1 MDENMTTPFEMRLSE
16 VPSMPQPQLDL
27 TYSTAIPSNG
37 GTFTANQ
44 EVRIPFNVPSECFV
58 DLKRAYL
65 KFNLKNNASGA
76 SIYLDPSVGGA
87 SVIDNWRVVGGT
99 GALLEEVIHY
109 NNYAAMLRVNDN
121 HHKVSS
127 VNHEEDGAGTDSCIE
142 GLINDTTGI
151 NNAALTATGATEIA
165 NNATRSI
172 THRPNSAFFNADRYM
187 PLGYTQGVSYLSITL
202 SANATAAIAPND
214 AGPGVVA
221 YETSNWELHLPILKP
236 GPEFAAMFRSAMGSG
251 VPIQIHSV
259 GVQNTQQTIT
269 GGGSQTETLTFSTR
283 KRSVKSLL
291 GGIRINSSLTNAEA
305 NSVSGFQNFAI
316 SEYNYSVGGVRI
328 PAQQIKC
335 SATDKGELMANTQLA
350 LGYFSS
356 DLRGCDCISGLSD
369 AKPVSIYYRSAAD
382 DKLAKPSRCLFALD
396 LESYDAAY
404 AGKNLAGQGLPLV
417 LHAQTGD
424 GANNFGGAATACL
437 VDLFVVHDVMYV
449 LDGATGVITAN
460 S

>member
-1 MDENMTTPFEMRLSE
+1 MDENMTTPSEMRLSE

-27 TYSTAIPSNG
+27 TYATAIPSNG

-65 KFNLKNNASGA
+65 KFNLKNTSGA
-76 SIYLDPSVGGA
+76 SVYLDPSVGGA
-87 SVIDNWRVVGGT
+87 SIIDNWRVVGGT

-109 NNYAAMLRVNDN
+109 NNYSAMLRVNDN
-121 HHKVSS
+121 HAKISS
-127 VNHEEDGAGTDSCIE
+127 VNHEEDGAGTDSCVA

-151 NNAALTATGATEIA
+151 DNAALNATGATEIA
-165 NNATRSI
+165 NAGTRTI

-202 SANATAAIAPND
+202 SANSTAAIAPND
-214 AGPGVVA
+214 AGPGVVS
-221 YETSNWELHLPILKP
+221 YEASNWELHLPILRP

-269 GGGSQTETLTFSTR
+269 GGGSQSETLTFSTR

-305 NSVSGFQNFAI
+305 NSVSGFQNCAI

-335 SATDKGELMANTQLA
+335 SAADKGELMANTQMA
-350 LGYFSS
+350 LGYFNS
-356 DLRGCDCISGLSD
+356 DLRGCDCISGLSN
-369 AKPVSIYYRSAAD
+369 AKPVSIFYRSAAD
-382 DKLAKPSRCLFALD
+382 DKLAKPSRCLFSLD
-396 LESYDAAY
+396 LESYDASY

-437 VDLFVVHDVMYV
+437 VDIFVVHDVMYV

>member
-1 MDENMTTPFEMRLSE
+1 MTTPFEMRLSE

-121 HHKVSS
+121 HAKVSS

-142 GLINDTTGI
+142 QLI
-151 NNAALTATGATEIA
+151 NNADGIDNTTLNATGATEIA
-165 NNATRSI
+165 NNGTRTI

-269 GGGSQTETLTFSTR
+269 GGASQTETLTFSTR

-291 GGIRINSSLTNAEA
+291 AGIRINSSLTNPEH
-305 NSVSGFQNFAI
+305 NSVSGFFNCAI

-335 SATDKGELMANTQLA
+335 SDSDKGELLANTQLA
-350 LGYFSS
+350 LGYFNS
-356 DLRGCDCISGLSD
+356 DLRGCDCISGLNN
-369 AKPVSIYYRSAAD
+369 AKPVSIYYRSQTD
-382 DKLAKPSRCLFALD
+382 DLAAKPSRCLFALD

-417 LHAQTGD
+417 LHAQTGN
-424 GANNFGGAATACL
+424 GVNNFNGAATACL

>member
-1 MDENMTTPFEMRLSE
+1 MIHILIVLIKQVQMIILR
-16 VPSMPQPQLDL
+16 
-27 TYSTAIPSNG
+27 
-37 GTFTANQ
+37 
-44 EVRIPFNVPSECFV
+44 
-58 DLKRAYL
+58 L
-65 KFNLKNNASGA
+65 KFNLKNTAAA
-76 SIYLDPSVGGA
+76 SIYLDPSIGGA

-109 NNYAAMLRVNDN
+109 NNYSAMLRVNDN
-121 HHKVSS
+121 HAKVSS
-127 VNHEEDGAGTDSCIE
+127 VNHEEDGAGTDSCLAQLLA
-142 GLINDTTGI
+142 GPTTQAQVT
-151 NNAALTATGATEIA
+151 NATLTATGATEIA
-165 NNATRSI
+165 TTATRTI

-202 SANATAAIAPND
+202 SANSTAAIAPAGA
-214 AGPGVVA
+214 AGPPRVFGEVS
-221 YETSNWELHLPILKP
+221 YETSNWELHLPILRP

-291 GGIRINSSLTNAEA
+291 AGIRINSALTNPEA
-305 NSVSGFQNFAI
+305 NSVSGFQNCAI
-316 SEYNYSVGGVRI
+316 SEYNYAVGGVRI

-335 SATDKGELMANTQLA
+335 SASDKGELMANTQLA
-350 LGYFSS
+350 LGYFNS
-356 DLRGCDCISGLSD
+356 DLRGCDCISGRNL

-382 DKLAKPSRCLFALD
+382 DKLAKNSRCLFSLD

-424 GANNFGGAATACL
+424 GANNFGDAATACL
-437 VDLFVVHDVMYV
+437 VDLFVVHDVMFV
-449 LDGATGVITAN
+449 MDGATGVINAN

>member
-1 MDENMTTPFEMRLSE
+1 MTTPSEMRLSE

-27 TYSTAIPSNG
+27 TYATAIPSNG

-65 KFNLKNNASGA
+65 KFNLKNTAAASV
-76 SIYLDPSVGGA
+76 YLDPSVGGA
-87 SVIDNWRVVGGT
+87 SIIDNWRVVGGT

-109 NNYAAMLRVNDN
+109 NNYSAMLRVNDN
-121 HHKVSS
+121 HAKVSS
-127 VNHEEDGAGTDSCIE
+127 VNHEEDGAGTDSCVAA
-142 GLINDTTGI
+142 LINDTTGI
-151 NNAALTATGATEIA
+151 DNATLNATGATEIA
-165 NNATRSI
+165 AAGTRTI

-214 AGPGVVA
+214 AAPGVVSFEA
-221 YETSNWELHLPILKP
+221 SNWELHLPILRP

-269 GGGSQTETLTFSTR
+269 GGGSQSETLTFSTR

-305 NSVSGFQNFAI
+305 NSVSGFQNCAI

-335 SATDKGELMANTQLA
+335 SAADKGELMANTQMA
-350 LGYFSS
+350 LGYFNS
-356 DLRGCDCISGLSD
+356 DLRGCDCISGLNN
-369 AKPVSIYYRSAAD
+369 AKPVSIFYRSAAD
-382 DKLAKPSRCLFALD
+382 DKLAKPSRCLFSLD
-396 LESYDAAY
+396 LESYDASY

-424 GANNFGGAATACL
+424 GANNFGGVATACL
-437 VDLFVVHDVMYV
+437 VDIFVVHDVMYV

>member
-1 MDENMTTPFEMRLSE
+1 MTTPSEMRLSE

-27 TYSTAIPSNG
+27 TYATAIPSNG

-65 KFNLKNNASGA
+65 KFNLKNTSGA
-76 SIYLDPSVGGA
+76 SVYLDPSVGGA
-87 SVIDNWRVVGGT
+87 SIIDNWRVVGGT

-109 NNYAAMLRVNDN
+109 NNYSAMLRVNDN
-121 HHKVSS
+121 HAKISS

-142 GLINDTTGI
+142 PLINNGTGKDL
-151 NNAALTATGATEIA
+151 ADLQATGATELA
-165 NNATRSI
+165 AAGTRTI

-202 SANATAAIAPND
+202 SANATAAIA
-214 AGPGVVA
+214 VA
-221 YETSNWELHLPILKP
+221 TKSITYEASNWELHLPILRP

-269 GGGSQTETLTFSTR
+269 GGGSQSETLTFSTR

-305 NSVSGFQNFAI
+305 NSVSGFQNCAI

-335 SATDKGELMANTQLA
+335 SAGDKGELMANTQMA
-350 LGYFSS
+350 LGYFNS
-356 DLRGCDCISGLSD
+356 DLRGCDCISGLSN
-369 AKPVSIYYRSAAD
+369 AKPVSIFYRSAAD
-382 DKLAKPSRCLFALD
+382 DKLAKPSRCLFSLD
-396 LESYDAAY
+396 LESYDASY

-437 VDLFVVHDVMYV
+437 VDIFVVHDVMYV

>member
-1 MDENMTTPFEMRLSE
+1 MEETTTTPMEMRLSE

-65 KFNLKNNASGA
+65 KFNLKNTSGA

-87 SVIDNWRVVGGT
+87 SIIDNWRVVGGT

-109 NNYAAMLRVNDN
+109 NNYSAMERINDN
-121 HHKVSS
+121 HGKVTS
-127 VNHEEDGAGTDSCIE
+127 VNHEEDGAGTDSCLE
-142 GLINDTTGI
+142 ELVCDVTGVP
-151 NNAALTATGATEIA
+151 NADLTATGATEIA
-165 NNATRSI
+165 AAGTRTI
-172 THRPNSAFFNADRYM
+172 THRPNSCFFNADRYM

-214 AGPGVVA
+214 ANPGVVSFEA
-221 YETSNWELHLPILKP
+221 SNWELHLPILRP

-269 GGGSQTETLTFSTR
+269 GGGSQSETLTFSTR

-291 GGIRINSSLTNAEA
+291 AGIRINSSLTNPEA
-305 NSVSGFQNFAI
+305 NSVSGFVNCAI
-316 SEYNYSVGGVRI
+316 SEYNYSVGGMRI

-335 SATDKGELMANTQLA
+335 SESDKGELMANTQAA
-350 LGYFSS
+350 LGYFNS
-356 DLRGCDCISGLSD
+356 DLRGADCISGRNL
-369 AKPVSIYYRSAAD
+369 AKPVSIYYRGAAA
-382 DKLAKPSRCLFALD
+382 DKLAKCSRCLFSLD
-396 LESYDAAY
+396 LESYNAAY

-424 GANNFGGAATACL
+424 GANNFGGSATACL
-437 VDLFVVHDVMYV
+437 VDVFVKHDVMFV

>member
-1 MDENMTTPFEMRLSE
+1 MDENTTTPFEMRLSE

-65 KFNLKNNASGA
+65 KFNFKNTSAS
-76 SIYLDPSVGGA
+76 SIYLDPSIGGA

-109 NNYAAMLRVNDN
+109 NNYSAMLRVNDN
-121 HHKVSS
+121 HAKVSS
-127 VNHEEDGAGTDSCIE
+127 VNHEEDGAGTDSC
-142 GLINDTTGI
+142 LAQLVSDATGI
-151 NNAALTATGATEIA
+151 SNGTLVTTGATEVA
-165 NNATRSI
+165 AAGTRTI
-172 THRPNSAFFNADRYM
+172 THRPNSALFNADRYM
-187 PLGYTQGVSYLSITL
+187 PLGYTQGVSYISITL
-202 SANATAAIAPND
+202 CGNSTAAIAPND
-214 AGPGVVA
+214 AAPGVVS

-236 GPEFAAMFRSAMGSG
+236 GPDFAAMFRSAMGSG

-269 GGGSQTETLTFSTR
+269 GGSSQSETLTFSTR
-283 KRSVKSLL
+283 KRSVKALL
-291 GGIRINSSLTNAEA
+291 AGIRINSSVTNPEA
-305 NSVSGFQNFAI
+305 NSVSGFLNCAI
-316 SEYNYSVGGVRI
+316 SRYNWAIGGVRI
-328 PAQQIKC
+328 PAQQIEC
-335 SATDKGELMANTQLA
+335 SASDKGELMANTQMA
-350 LGYFSS
+350 LGYFNS
-356 DLRGCDCISGLSD
+356 DLRGCDCISGLYN
-369 AKPVSIYYRSAAD
+369 AKPVSIFYRNATD
-382 DKLAKPSRCLFALD
+382 DKLAKCSRCLFSLD
-396 LESYDAAY
+396 LESYNAAY

-424 GANNFGGAATACL
+424 GAQNFGGVNTACL
-437 VDLFVVHDVMYV
+437 VDTFVLHDTMFI
-449 LDGATGVITAN
+449 LDGATGVISAN

>member
-1 MDENMTTPFEMRLSE
+1 MDENATTPFEMRLSE

-27 TYSTAIPSNG
+27 SYSTAIPSNG

-65 KFNLKNNASGA
+65 KFNLKNTSADP
-76 SIYLDPSVGGA
+76 IFLDPSVGGA
-87 SVIDNWRVVGGT
+87 TIIDNWRVVGGT

-109 NNYAAMLRVNDN
+109 NNYSAMLRVNDN
-121 HHKVSS
+121 HQKVSS

-142 GLINDTTGI
+142 PLINNGTGL
-151 NNAALTATGATEIA
+151 AVGPLQATGATELA
-165 NNATRSI
+165 AADTRTI

-202 SANATAAIAPND
+202 SANATAAIA
-214 AGPGVVA
+214 VA
-221 YETSNWELHLPILKP
+221 TKTITYEASNWELHLPILRP

-291 GGIRINSSLTNAEA
+291 AGIRINSSLTADVS
-305 NSVSGFQNFAI
+305 NSVSGFVNCAI
-316 SEYNYSVGGVRI
+316 SEYNYAVGGVRI
-328 PAQQIKC
+328 PAQQIKA
-335 SATDKGELMANTQLA
+335 SLSDKGGLMANTQMA
-350 LGYFSS
+350 LGYFNS
-356 DLRGCDCISGLSD
+356 DLRGCDCISASGSLTP
-369 AKPVSIYYRSAAD
+369 ASIFYRSAAD
-382 DKLAKPSRCLFALD
+382 DKLAKPSRCLFCLD

-437 VDLFVVHDVMYV
+437 VDVFVVHDVMYI